1 MVCCL
6 GKYSAFMK
14 ILLVGEYSRL
24 HNSLKEGLNALGHE
38 VTIIGSGDYFKNYP
52 VDIKLNRKYTS
63 GLSKKWKVLLFK
75 LFKIDLAAEA
85 IKKQFFGHAEQLKGY
100 DVVQLI
106 NESPLGVTPKVEKEV
121 VSFLA
126 KNNKKLFV
134 LCCGAD
140 YLSVKYAYEKKLRY
154 SILSP
159 LFDGKVS
166 RKAFSPILKYLQP
179 EFKAL
184 HEFVFK
190 HISGVIATDM
200 DYHIPMKGHPHYLGL
215 IPNPINVE
223 KLQFLPISEKEKII
237 IFHGINRGNYYK
249 KGSNY
254 FEEALAIVSEKYGEK
269 VEIITVENVPYAQ
282 YIELYN
288 KAHIVLDQV
297 LGMDQGYN
305 ALEAMAKG
313 KVVFTGAEKEFTE
326 YYNITKPVAINA
338 LPDAQAIFKELE
350 RLLLNPELIP
360 EISKN
365 ARAFIEKEHHYIH
378 VAERYLKTWESN

>member
-1 MVCCL
+1 MV
-6 GKYSAFMK
+6 GRFSKYNAFMK

-24 HNSLKEGLNALGHE
+24 HNSLKEGLIALGHN
-38 VTIIGSGDYFKNYP
+38 VTIIGCGDYFKNYP

-63 GLSKKWKVLLFK
+63 GLAKKWKVLLFK
-75 LFKIDLAAEA
+75 LFNIDLAAEN
-85 IKKQFFGHAEQLKGY
+85 IKKQFFNHAENLKGY

-106 NESPLGVTPKVEKEV
+106 NESPLGVTPKIEKEV

-126 KNNKKLFV
+126 ENNKKIFL
-134 LCCGAD
+134 LSCGTD
-140 YLSVKYAYEKKLRY
+140 YISVKYAYDKKFRY

-166 RKAFSPILKYLQP
+166 KKEFDAVLKYIQP
-179 EFKAL
+179 KFKSL
-184 HEFVFK
+184 HEFVFR

-200 DYHIPMKGHPHYLGL
+200 DYHIPMKGHELYLGL
-215 IPNPINVE
+215 IPNPINTD
-223 KLQFLPISEKEKII
+223 KLPYMPVPIESKII
-237 IFHGINRGNYYK
+237 IFHGINRANYYK
-249 KGSNY
+249 KGSDY
-254 FEEALAIVSEKYGEK
+254 FEEALVLLQQKYADKIE
-269 VEIITVENVPYAQ
+269 VITVESVPYAE

-297 LGMDQGYN
+297 LGFDQGYN

-326 YYNITKPVAINA
+326 YYSLEKPVAINV
-338 LPDAQAIFKELE
+338 LPDVQDIFTKLE
-350 RLLLNPELIP
+350 QLILNPSQIL

-365 ARAFIEKEHHYIH
+365 ARTFIEKEHHYKK
-378 VAERYLKTWESN
+378 VADKYMETWQNY